1 MGKTM
6 SKYGAKDRPALVLK
20 DLKKIKKPNQ
30 DDEPEPVEV
39 PNPVVPDPP
48 AYSVKKDLKK
58 NLDKKVAKAAG
69 YLDEG
74 LSIESHYC

>member
-1 MGKTM
+1 MAT
-6 SKYGAKDRPALVLK
+6 YGAKDRPDLVLK
-20 DLKKIKKPNQ
+20 DLKKIKQPNQ

-48 AYSVKKDLKK
+48 KYSVKKDLKK
-58 NLDKKVAKAAG
+58 NLDKRAAKAAD

-74 LSIESHYC
+74 ESIESHYC